1 MALAKQS
8 GKYVKF
14 FIYLVILVLINIA
27 GITLFFRLDLTQNRI
42 YSLSEVSKKVVS
54 TLSEPL
60 IINVFFTKN
69 LPAPHNYTEQYLHD
83 LLEEYAVHGNRYFRY
98 RFYDVNPNGAGATRG
113 RTDNQQLADTYGI
126 RPLQIQV
133 VEEDA
138 VKFKKAYMGLVLIH
152 GDIIE
157 RIPTITTTDG
167 LEYKLTTSIQ
177 KLNNKV
183 SALLNLKDQIR
194 INLYLSSSL
203 KQVAPQ
209 MGLEELEQYPVRLEK
224 IVKKLNQKF
233 YGKLTYAY
241 LDPTTDESIQK
252 QQQKYKIMRLKWPSL
267 SDGKIPA
274 GEGAIGL
281 VMEYGNKLVEMP
293 LLEAIRL
300 PIIGTQYNLAELDS
314 MEEMIDS
321 GIEKLIDINENL
333 GYLSDHGTLSTSPA
347 SPMGRQDPNAAASF
361 SALVSKTYTLKPVG
375 LKDGPIPES
384 LNTLIIARPTESFSD
399 YGLFQLDQALMRG
412 TRLIIFLDAF
422 KEVRQGQGSM
432 GFGQG
437 PTFLPLNTGLE
448 KLLNHYGIRIKTS
461 IVLDENAYKQPLSRQ
476 FGGGEQTLYFAPIIK
491 NKQINPAIDFMKNI
505 KGLIVL
511 KISPLE
517 LNTDQIAKNGITAL
531 RLFSSSTRS
540 WEMSE
545 RINLN
550 PMFMRP
556 PSSDKE
562 LSSMPLAYLMEG
574 EFISYFAG
582 KAIPEKPVE
591 KDIAKDSNKPGT
603 ETASD
608 DPQKS
613 KSGVDLSQF
622 DEKRVVL
629 EKGKPSR
636 ILLIGSGEMIK
647 DSLIDSEGRSTN
659 SIFLMNAIDYMN
671 DRGDVALMRGK
682 EQRFNPLY
690 DTGAMVKTIIKM
702 VNIAGLPVLV
712 VLFGLFVWLFRHRRK
727 KQIQAIFVRHTT

>member
-1 MALAKQS
+1 MALAIQS

-42 YSLSEVSKKVVS
+42 YSLSEVSKKVVG

-83 LLEEYAVHGNRYFRY
+83 LLEEYAVHANRHFRY
-98 RFYDVNPNGAGATRG
+98 HFYDVNPDGAGATRG

-126 RPLQIQV
+126 HPLQIQV

-209 MGLEELEQYPVRLEK
+209 MGIKELSQYPVRLEE

-233 YGKLTYAY
+233 YDKLAYAY
-241 LDPTTDESIQK
+241 LDPTVDESIQK
-252 QQQKYKIMRLKWPSL
+252 QQQKYKIMRLNWPSL
-267 SDGKIPA
+267 SNGEIPA
-274 GEGAIGL
+274 GEGVIGL
-281 VMEYGNKLVEMP
+281 VMEYGEKIVEMP
-293 LLEAIRL
+293 LLEVIRI

-321 GIEKLIDINENL
+321 GIERLIDINEDL
-333 GYLSDHGTLSTSPA
+333 GYLSDHGTLSIAGS
-347 SPMGRQDPNAAASF
+347 SPMGRQDPNAATSF
-361 SALVSKTYTLKPVG
+361 SNLVSQTYTLKPIS

-384 LNTLIIARPTESFSD
+384 LNTLVIARPTEPFSD
-399 YGLFQLDQALMRG
+399 YELFQIDQALMRG
-412 TRLIIFLDAF
+412 TRLTIFLDAF
-422 KEVRQGQGSM
+422 KEVRQGQSSM

-437 PTFLPLNTGLE
+437 PAFLPLNTGLE
-448 KLLNHYGIRIKTS
+448 KLLNHYGIRIKRS
-461 IVLDENAYKQPLSRQ
+461 LVLDENSYKQPLSRQ

-491 NKQINPAIDFMKNI
+491 NKQINPSIDFMKNI

-517 LNTDQIAKNGITAL
+517 LNADQIAKNSITAL

-556 PSSDKE
+556 PSSDQE
-562 LSSMPLAYLMEG
+562 LSSMPLAYLLEG
-574 EFISYFAG
+574 EFVSYFAG
-582 KAIPEKPVE
+582 KAVPEKTVK
-591 KDIAKDSNKPGT
+591 KDDAKEPNDPNT
-603 ETASD
+603 ETDSD
-608 DPQKS
+608 DQK
-613 KSGVDLSQF
+613 KVKAEVDLSQI
-622 DEKRVVL
+622 DEKTVVL

-636 ILLIGSGEMIK
+636 ILLVGSGEMIK
-647 DSLIDSEGRSTN
+647 DSLVDSEGQSMN
-659 SIFLMNAIDYMN
+659 SVFLMNAIDYMN
-671 DRGDVALMRGK
+671 DRGDVAVMRGK

-690 DTGAMVKTIIKM
+690 DTGATVKTFIKM

-712 VLFGLFVWLFRHRRK
+712 VLFGLFVWLFRLRRK
-727 KQIQAIFVRHTT
+727 KQIQTMFIRHTT